1 MNVPF
6 IKMFVHENY
15 NYARRKRQ
23 NPSRFTRQTSFVP
36 YYTNIFVFTNAQT
49 TEINE
54 IVSKPVS
61 EYLYVESVS
70 LQVKVGASSR
80 WSLSLYFAK
89 RNSDQITIEK
99 TRPTLFFYVD
109 LYDFSFSSG
118 NNKNEMLINP
128 LK

>member
-15 NYARRKRQ
+15 NYLRRKRQ

-54 IVSKPVS
+54 IVSQPVS
-61 EYLYVESVS
+61 EYLYVESVR
-70 LQVKVGASSR
+70 LQ
-80 WSLSLYFAK
+80 
-89 RNSDQITIEK
+89 T
-99 TRPTLFFYVD
+99 
-109 LYDFSFSSG
+109 
-118 NNKNEMLINP
+118 
-128 LK
+128 

>member
-70 LQVKVGASSR
+70 QIIFWAGLESKWTIQGVKLDGP
-80 WSLSLYFAK
+80 K
-89 RNSDQITIEK
+89 D
-99 TRPTLFFYVD
+99 
-109 LYDFSFSSG
+109 
-118 NNKNEMLINP
+118 
-128 LK
+128 

>member
-15 NYARRKRQ
+15 NYLRRKRQ

-61 EYLYVESVS
+61 EYLYVESVRPQNWILHS
-70 LQVKVGASSR
+70 ELNLSTGPELELQ
-80 WSLSLYFAK
+80 
-89 RNSDQITIEK
+89 T
-99 TRPTLFFYVD
+99 
-109 LYDFSFSSG
+109 DF
-118 NNKNEMLINP
+118 LI
-128 LK
+128 